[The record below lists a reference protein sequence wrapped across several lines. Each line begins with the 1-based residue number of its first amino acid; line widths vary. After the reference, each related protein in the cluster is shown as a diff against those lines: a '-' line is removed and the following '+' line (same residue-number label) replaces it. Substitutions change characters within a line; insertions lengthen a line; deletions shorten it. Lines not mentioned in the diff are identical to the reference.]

1 MMNVRTISSISAVF
15 AAYREKPMYC
25 PADAYVRRLARNPW
39 KGLNPYPLAAMPSEK
54 ATAK

>member
-1 MMNVRTISSISAVF
+1 MSAVL
-15 AAYREKPMYC
+15 AAYRENPMYC
-25 PADAYVRRLARNPW
+25 PAEAYVIRLARNPW